1 MSLVPSP
8 IPTPVQLPLPE
19 NPTATSEVLTFSA
32 TPAPATLEAMVDE
45 VRPTPDPTFEVN
57 AYPTEVAALPPTATP
72 LPTGTGAAYEVTP
85 RPEPGRERTRQALPL
100 LNPQIRL
107 LSFLQANPL
116 TAPTVPLVPAATPT
130 VAPTMK
136 PTVIASPTPSPTPA
150 PQAAATP
157 TPVPTATPTATRA
170 PTPTATPRPTP
181 TPEPTATPT
190 ATPRPTPTPA
200 PTPTPYPANTG
211 LGIECIF
218 YGGEQGKRGADEY
231 VQVKNSGNN
240 SIDLKGW
247 KLKDVSDGRPEF
259 TFKSSYQIEAGS
271 TIKVY
276 TNEIHRESG
285 GFSFD
290 YGNAIWHNTKP
301 DTAGLFDPSGRMV
314 SQKSYPP
321 GCGE

>member
-72 LPTGTGAAYEVTP
+72 LPTGTGAAYQVNPTP
-85 RPEPGRERTRQALPL
+85 GTGPGEDPPGIAIVEPTDTVAP
-100 LNPQIRL
+100 
-107 LSFLQANPL
+107 FLQANPL

-150 PQAAATP
+150 PQAEVTP

-211 LGIECIF
+211 LVIECIF
-218 YGGEQGKRGADEY
+218 YDGVVPRYESDEY
-231 VQVKNSGNN
+231 VEIVNN
-240 SIDLKGW
+240 GSAAIDMKGW
-247 KLKDVSDGRPEF
+247 KLKDLGDRKQEF
-259 TFKSSYQIEAGS
+259 EFENSYTLGGGHRIR
-271 TIKVY
+271 VY
-276 TNEIHRESG
+276 TNQVHAQWG
-285 GFSFD
+285 GFSF
-290 YGNAIWHNTKP
+290 GSSRSIWHNTEP
-301 DTAGLFDPSGRMV
+301 DEAGLFEPSGKLV